1 MELAIPL
8 IALGGLFVVANQSK
22 EKNKKQNTTNSSI
35 KDNFT
40 PMGQKPNYLPNT
52 HTLIRNYPV
61 TNEKELEDDTILEF
75 PSPNTATSDYLNQNV
90 YELKQRSSAQMDSN
104 IQQVY
109 SLSGNYL
116 DSTAFK
122 HNNMVPFNS
131 SKPGGQIYN
140 VDNAESILDNYVGSG
155 SQTIKKIEQAPL
167 FKPEQNVQWPYGA
180 PNMSD
185 FYQSRVNPGM
195 RNHSAAPL
203 IPIQVGPGLNQG
215 FSSQGS
221 GGFNSGME
229 ARDKWLPKTV
239 DELRITTNPKE
250 TYSLAGLQGPADSMM
265 KNVGILGT
273 VEKYRPDTFYINSQD
288 RWLTTTGAE
297 KANRLVSKEIIKD
310 SHRNDTTTYQHG
322 TPNSV
327 LKNASYAPTT
337 HQEPKR
343 IQLGALD
350 ITNPTATSCTPYTG
364 KDTHQQSHTNYINN
378 RAVNTQPAT
387 FGSGFSTAIGAA
399 IAPIMDVLRPVR
411 KQDYPC
417 NVRVY
422 GNIAGP
428 MEATYIRNENDAPNP
443 TIRESTLYEPNT
455 YINSQQHMN
464 AGYLV
469 ANQRAIQN
477 QRDSTCG
484 PIPLGPMGG
493 GGTKSGSTLYNAH
506 YAQTNNE
513 SKEKSIIGRTNAGNM
528 ATLNHHVNMSQSKLD
543 SDREN
548 NRLWVPSGII
558 NTGPSAHTYG
568 QDQQVMHQKTQDM
581 GISRIEPDLLTAFKQ
596 NPYTFSLSSVA

>member
-8 IALGGLFVVANQSK
+8 IALGGLFVVVNQSK
-22 EKNKKQNTTNSSI
+22 EKNQKYNRNQESFTSMGKKA
-35 KDNFT
+35 
-40 PMGQKPNYLPNT
+40 NYLPNT
-52 HTLIRNYPV
+52 KVLTQNYPIV
-61 TNEKELEDDTILEF
+61 NEKELATDTVLEY
-75 PSPNTATSDYLNQNV
+75 PNPNVATSEYLNQNV
-90 YELKQRSSAQMDSN
+90 YELKQRSGSKMDSN

-116 DSTAFK
+116 ESEDFK
-122 HNNMVPFNS
+122 HNNMVPFTG

-185 FYQSRVNPGM
+185 FYQSRVNPVN
-195 RNHSAAPL
+195 RNNLANPI
-203 IPIQVGPGLNQG
+203 IPIHVGPGLNKG
-215 FSSQGS
+215 FSSEGS

-229 ARDKWLPKTV
+229 SRDLWLPKTV
-239 DELRITTNPKE
+239 DELRIDTNPKE
-250 TYSLAGLQGPADSMM
+250 TFSLSGLQGPAQSMM
-265 KNVGILGT
+265 KNIGILGT
-273 VEKYRPDTFYINSQD
+273 VEKYRPDTFFINSQD

-310 SHRNDTTTYQHG
+310 SHRNDTTSYQHG
-322 TPNSV
+322 TPNAI
-327 LKNASYAPTT
+327 LKTASYTPTT
-337 HQEPKR
+337 HEASKR
-343 IQLGALD
+343 IQLGSYNV
-350 ITNPTATSCTPYTG
+350 TPSSATSATPHTA
-364 KDTHQQSHTNYINN
+364 KDTHQKSHTNYVNN
-378 RAVNTQPAT
+378 RTVNTQPTT

-399 IAPIMDVLRPVR
+399 IAPIMDILRPVR

-428 MEATYIRNENDAPNP
+428 MEATYVRNEYDAPNA

-469 ANQRAIQN
+469 AKQRAIQN
-477 QRDSTCG
+477 QRDSTGECN
-484 PIPLGPMGG
+484 PLAPMGG
-493 GGTKSGSTLYNAH
+493 SGTKTGSTLYNSH

-528 ATLNHHVNMSQSKLD
+528 STLNHHVNVSHSRLD

-548 NRLWVPSGII
+548 NRMWVPSGIV
-558 NTGPSAHTYG
+558 NTGPSAQTYG
-568 QDQQVMHQKTQDM
+568 NDQQTMHQKTQDM
-581 GISRIEPDLLTAFKQ
+581 GVSRIEPDLLTAFKQ